1 MTRILS
7 DILGADEHR
16 LRLGIHN
23 LERASGGGS
32 ADVRLSADMLQA
44 SKRKLL
50 ELGLDPHD
58 TTGPELY
65 AALKQR
71 LKADNARLSRVLQKA
86 ADSQD
91 IVASVAHALRIA
103 DIPRSSFALKLS
115 VLKTLLKKQPPKHV
129 MKQLGYRSLD
139 SMLKHESAAALL
151 ALAWLQ
157 EAPTWQKTLRDQYK
171 RLQATDFE
179 VRDITISTP
188 DSERW
193 TKLADSLVADQKHNV
208 IALKELG
215 AVVLLPLPTEAP
227 ESAMTATLTLA
238 LHSMNEIRAASTYL
252 KLCQVKPDFGQ
263 IVQQVIADEPYL
275 GAELLDQPVSWQM
288 LQRYFARFT
297 DAFRSELFEPHIQAD
312 DLSWHSVEDVLE
324 QLEPSLAFWRG
335 TEHLGL
341 VYDHQPVSLNIVD
354 VALAA
359 CNKLPYANRIVHYLQ
374 HSLRAELLLQYLQHE
389 RVEQTVLGHL
399 QTELVTEP
407 VRI

>member
-32 ADVRLSADMLQA
+32 ADVRLTADMLQA

-71 LKADNARLSRVLQKA
+71 LQSDDVRLSAALREA
-86 ADSQD
+86 ADSDD
-91 IVASVAHALRIA
+91 IVASVAYALRAA
-103 DIPRSSFALKLS
+103 DIPRSSFALKAS
-115 VLKTLLKKQPPKHV
+115 ALKAIFKKQPPKHV

-139 SMLKHESAAALL
+139 SMLKHESVAALL
-151 ALAWLQ
+151 AVAWLL
-157 EAPTWQKTLRDQYK
+157 EAPTWQKSLRDHYK
-171 RLQATDFE
+171 RLQATEFE

-188 DSERW
+188 NTERW
-193 TKLADSLVADQKHNV
+193 GKLADSLVQDQKHNV

-215 AVVLLPLPTEAP
+215 AVVLLPLPANAP
-227 ESAMTATLTLA
+227 ESTTTATLILA

-252 KLCQVKPDFGQ
+252 KLCQVKPNFGSV
-263 IVQQVIADEPYL
+263 VQEVIADEPYL
-275 GAELLDQPVSWQM
+275 GAEMLDQPVSWQM
-288 LQRYFARFT
+288 LQRYFARFSG
-297 DAFRSELFEPHIQAD
+297 AFRSELFEPHIQAA

-324 QLEPSLAFWRG
+324 QLDPSLAFWRG

-359 CNKLPYANRIVHYLQ
+359 CNKLPYANRIVQYLQ

-399 QTELVTEP
+399 QTELVAEP
-407 VRI
+407 ALI